1 MTLNVDMFDGYSAA
15 LDQLPDHCRD
25 ATSELIWS
33 YRMGELSLCWVT
45 EDVAAYTEVLGG
57 TVPEILTI
65 SGSGRYFVDLE
76 SLGTSKIRLHIE
88 SPNEGEVLI
97 GYYFD
102 SLATDASP
110 YEYKIYTRASKTG
123 VCINRFDG
131 AGVVIS
137 QDEGEVETEDQADW
151 KGPDSLLQTC
161 LINAGQLRILKKTLK
176 DQSYLRMI
184 GFL

>member
-15 LDQLPDHCRD
+15 LDQLPDNCRA

-33 YRMGELSLCWVT
+33 YRLGELSLCWVT
-45 EDVAAYTEVLGG
+45 EDVDTFIEVLGG
-57 TVPEILTI
+57 TVPEILTL
-65 SGSGRYFVDLE
+65 SGSRRYFVDLD
-76 SLGTSKIRLHIE
+76 SLGTSKIRLYIE

-102 SLATDASP
+102 SLAPDAAP
-110 YEYKIYTRASKTG
+110 YEYKIYTRASKTA
-123 VCINRFDG
+123 VSITRFDG

-137 QDEGEVETEDQADW
+137 EDEGEVQTEDQSDW

-161 LINAGQLRILKKTLK
+161 LIAAGQLRILKKTLK